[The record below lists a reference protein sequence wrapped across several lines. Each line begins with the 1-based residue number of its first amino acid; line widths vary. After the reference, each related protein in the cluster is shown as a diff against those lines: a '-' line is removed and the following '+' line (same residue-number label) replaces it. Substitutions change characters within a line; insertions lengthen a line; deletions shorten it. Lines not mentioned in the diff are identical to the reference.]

1 MGIMNDSDGVSPLF
15 TLIKKRAIIGFSSTI
30 GYVYLCFSLN

>member
-15 TLIKKRAIIGFSSTI
+15 TLIKKRAIIGFWSTI
-30 GYVYLCFSLN
+30 GCLPMLFA